1 MTVKVAF
8 TVSKRIVLFNEVFKV
23 LFTLDHFDSSYSLLV
38 ALHLFECIGSFNNL
52 FILFNFA
59 HILSIMCESCIVLLL
74 LSNKLLFDPVVS
86 LLY

>member
-52 FILFNFA
+52 FI
-59 HILSIMCESCIVLLL
+59 
-74 LSNKLLFDPVVS
+74 
-86 LLY
+86 